1 MSHKDK
7 QAIRQES
14 NIDTG
19 ISDNDTIFEKEE
31 FIPPS
36 QWGDENKVEKAVVE
50 KNLLGIRQKIAHCNV
65 KIIAVTKYFGT
76 DAIKTAYELGIR
88 DFAES
93 RAVESIKKIESL
105 PEEVKQNSTFH
116 FIGHLQSN
124 KVNKVVKTFNLIHS
138 VDSIKIA
145 SEISKAACSIN
156 KREKVL
162 LQVNN
167 AGEEQKTG
175 YTKEQLKKDLPEI
188 LKLEGIEVCGLMNMA
203 PLNAEEKVLNEL
215 FEDIR
220 LFRDNL
226 EKDFGIKLEELS
238 MGMSNDY
245 EIAIKHGATIIR
257 VGRKLFSKI

>member
-14 NIDTG
+14 NIGMG
-19 ISDNDTIFEKEE
+19 IENTVFEKNE

-36 QWGDENKVEKAVVE
+36 RWGDENKVEKAVVE
-50 KNLLGIRQKIAHCNV
+50 KNLLEIKQKIAHCNV

-93 RAVESIKKIESL
+93 RAVESIKKIETL
-105 PEEVKQNSTFH
+105 PEKVKQNSTFH

-124 KVNKVVKTFNLIHS
+124 KVGKVVKAFHLIHS
-138 VDSIKIA
+138 VDSLKIA
-145 SEISKAACSIN
+145 SEISKAACSLN

-167 AGEEQKTG
+167 AGEQQKSG
-175 YTKEQLKKDLPEI
+175 YTKEELRKDLPEI
-188 LKLEGIEVCGLMNMA
+188 LKLKGIEVCGLMNMA

-220 LFRDNL
+220 LFRDSL
-226 EKDFGIKLEELS
+226 EKDFEIKLNELS